1 MMNMTA
7 FQKPEIGSGSFMHV
21 VLESVHC
28 TRCGHRHEG
37 ASRKSV
43 LGFKRFTCA
52 GCRKE
57 FDTVLHRR
65 YRVGYWLLLAVFG
78 GIAASH
84 GGRPNLFVIL
94 VGLLVALDAWRFVRQ
109 RLAG

>member
-7 FQKPEIGSGSFMHV
+7 SHKPGTGSGSFMHV

-28 TRCGHRHEG
+28 TRCGHQHHG
-37 ASRKSV
+37 AARKTF

-57 FDTVLHRR
+57 FDTALHRR
-65 YRVGYWLLLAVFG
+65 YRVAWWVLLAVFG
-78 GIAASH
+78 AMALSH

-94 VGLLVALDAWRFVRQ
+94 VALLVALDAWRLLRQ
-109 RLAG
+109 RFAS